1 MCLGFVFGTMVQL
14 AFVLLLKY
22 CDAWRESKDNKRL
35 KTSLSSKPIC
45 QIAPISCNN
54 IKKGRQAPK
63 VNRDLTERKNHG
75 IGKQIRFSMKILG
88 IWQELPF
95 TVKVDFA
102 TLFLFHLSFW
112 VVNCIYWVRIVW
124 NGMSIFRLILTYP
137 KSRRTRGYKYDL

>member
-1 MCLGFVFGTMVQL
+1 MVQL

-22 CDAWRESKDNKRL
+22 CDEWRKSKDNKRL

-75 IGKQIRFSMKILG
+75 IGKQMRFSMKILG

-95 TVKVDFA
+95 TMKVDFA
-102 TLFLFHLSFW
+102 TLILFHLSFL
-112 VVNCIYWVRIVW
+112 VVNCIYWVRIV
-124 NGMSIFRLILTYP
+124 
-137 KSRRTRGYKYDL
+137 

>member
-1 MCLGFVFGTMVQL
+1 MVQL

-75 IGKQIRFSMKILG
+75 IYENPGHLAGAAVYSERRFCYVIPISPQLLSCKLYLLG
-88 IWQELPF
+88 SYCLKWYVYF
-95 TVKVDFA
+95 
-102 TLFLFHLSFW
+102 
-112 VVNCIYWVRIVW
+112 
-124 NGMSIFRLILTYP
+124 
-137 KSRRTRGYKYDL
+137 